1 MNSSNLEYKIYRI
14 GWSWWWENSGESF
27 GTYINNSSITPVASG
42 NLQTRGGKASF
53 KFRIDYPSWGRYLVY
68 VKDKESGHATGGTV
82 YVDWPEWRG
91 RSSKTD
97 PSGIK
102 MLAFSLNKCIR
113 NWRNSHSHYSC
124 GSGRTCT
131 GIHRKRSYRIT
142 TRMDRGFQRRR
153 YEIYIQDYTGDDSE
167 CISAYQSVTASRANS
182 Q

>member
-1 MNSSNLEYKIYRI
+1 MGKQQVNLSERI
-14 GWSWWWENSGESF
+14 STIVPSLLG
-27 GTYINNSSITPVASG
+27 ASG

-102 MLAFSLNKCIR
+102 MLAFSLNKD
-113 NWRNSHSHYSC
+113 S
-124 GSGRTCT
+124 
-131 GIHRKRSYRIT
+131 
-142 TRMDRGFQRRR
+142 
-153 YEIYIQDYTGDDSE
+153 YEIGE
-167 CISAYQSVTASRANS
+167 TATAIIPAAAWEDVHWYP
-182 Q
+182 